1 MYDGNSTV
9 DLVYSEITDFVA
21 RNKIVCPYPIP
32 WNALFKRMVSE
43 ENHRSENT
51 RSAKEMGL
59 QNPLILA
66 AWYFDDQI
74 KNQRFL
80 DHLEW
85 ARSHNQIELIFSLL
99 EKIPSDQF
107 AFFPSSTPSKSD
119 EAVWSPL
126 SRD

>member
-32 WNALFKRMVSE
+32 WNALFKQMVRE

-51 RSAKEMGL
+51 RSATEMGL

>member
-32 WNALFKRMVSE
+32 WNALLKQMVRE

-51 RSAKEMGL
+51 RSATEMGL

-66 AWYFDDQI
+66 AWYVDDQI

-85 ARSHNQIELIFSLL
+85 ARSHNQTDLIFSLL
-99 EKIPSDQF
+99 QKIPSDQF
-107 AFFPSSTPSKSD
+107 AFFPSSTSSKSD